1 MTTNLISQLSREFGG
16 DAINKIAGALGEDT
30 SRTQAAMDGTL
41 QALVGGLV
49 NKSSTRDGASD
60 LLDLLKRNNLD
71 GTRFTNVASAIS
83 GPDGISRMIETGGPL
98 LNSVLGSRANSV
110 IDWVTSL
117 GGIKKSS
124 STSLLSLA
132 LPVVLGQIGR
142 LVSSGGWNVSN
153 LMNLMSDQKSY
164 LRNMPTGLTNALG
177 YGGAEWASG
186 SGTGERERRATPSY
200 VSEPIRREREGST
213 WWKWALPLLALLAL
227 GWLLSRLFTGRERQ
241 VQTNIA
247 VPTATAPYR
256 PEATPTMRAEA
267 TVPPAPAPARTD
279 LGAFVEKR
287 LPDGTMLRIP
297 SSGVESKLLVF
308 IEDPTRR
315 VDRETWFSFDRLE
328 FETDSANL
336 RPGSSEQLRNIAEIL
351 KAYPNVNVKI
361 GGYTDN
367 VGDASYNLKLS
378 QERANRTMH
387 ELERLGVSP
396 SRITAEGF
404 GEQHPVADNST
415 EEGRQLNR
423 RIDIRVTK
431 K

>member
-16 DAINKIAGALGEDT
+16 DAISKIAGALGEDS

-49 NKSSTRDGASD
+49 NKGSTRDGASD

-83 GPDGISRMIETGGPL
+83 GPDGISRLIETGGPL

-110 IDWVTSL
+110 IDWVASL

-124 STSLLSLA
+124 ATSLLGMA

-142 LVSSGGWNVSN
+142 LVSGSGWNVSN
-153 LMNLMSDQKSY
+153 LMNLLNDQKSY

-177 YGGAEWASG
+177 YGGTEW
-186 SGTGERERRATPSY
+186 TGERERERRAAPSY
-200 VSEPIRREREGST
+200 VSEPVRREREGT
-213 WWKWALPLLALLAL
+213 AWWKWALPLLALLAL

-241 VQTNIA
+241 VQTSIA
-247 VPTATAPYR
+247 VPTATATLR
-256 PEATPTMRAEA
+256 VEATATVAPTAAPIRAE
-267 TVPPAPAPARTD
+267 
-279 LGAFVEKR
+279 LGAFIDKR

-297 SSGVESKLLVF
+297 SNGVESRLLAFV
-308 IEDPTRR
+308 EDPSKR
-315 VDRETWFSFDRLE
+315 VEQATWFSFDRLE

-336 RPGSSEQLRNIAEIL
+336 RPGSVEQLRNIAEIM

-367 VGDASYNLKLS
+367 VGDDASNMKLS
-378 QERANRTMH
+378 QERANRTMN
-387 ELERLGVSP
+387 ELAKLSISQ
-396 SRITAEGF
+396 SRMTAEGF
-404 GEQHPVADNST
+404 GEQHPVADNAT
-415 EEGRQLNR
+415 EEGRQRNR

>member
-1 MTTNLISQLSREFGG
+1 M
-16 DAINKIAGALGEDT
+16 
-30 SRTQAAMDGTL
+30 
-41 QALVGGLV
+41 V
-49 NKSSTRDGASD
+49 
-60 LLDLLKRNNLD
+60 
-71 GTRFTNVASAIS
+71 
-83 GPDGISRMIETGGPL
+83 ETGGPL

-124 STSLLSLA
+124 ATSLLGLA

-177 YGGAEWASG
+177 FGGTEWAG
-186 SGTGERERRATPSY
+186 GTAERGERERRAAAAY
-200 VSEPIRREREGST
+200 VSEPIRREHEGSS

-241 VQTNIA
+241 IQTNIA

-256 PEATPTMRAEA
+256 AEATAPMRAAEATPAA
-267 TVPPAPAPARTD
+267 TAPGYEPPAATGHSD
-279 LGAFVEKR
+279 LGAFIDRR
-287 LPDGTMLRIP
+287 LPNGTSLRVP
-297 SSGVESKLLVF
+297 SNGVESRLLAF
-308 IEDPTRR
+308 IEDPSHH
-315 VDRETWFSFDRLE
+315 VDRDTWFSFDRLE

-336 RPGSSEQLRNIAEIL
+336 RPESSEQLRNIAEIM
-351 KAYPNVNVKI
+351 KAYPNVQAKI

-367 VGDASYNLKLS
+367 VGDPAHNMRLS
-378 QERANRTMH
+378 QERANTTKN
-387 ELERLGVSP
+387 ELVKLGISSSRLS
-396 SRITAEGF
+396 AEGF

-415 EEGRQLNR
+415 EEGRQHNR
-423 RIDIRVTK
+423 RIDIRITK

>member
-16 DAINKIAGALGEDT
+16 DAINKIAGALGEDS

-49 NKSSTRDGASD
+49 NKGSTRDGASD

-83 GPDGISRMIETGGPL
+83 GPDGISRMVETGGPL

-124 STSLLSLA
+124 ATSLLGLA

-142 LVSSGGWNVSN
+142 LVSSSGWNVSN
-153 LMNLMSDQKSY
+153 LMNLLNDQKSY

-177 YGGAEWASG
+177 YGGTEWTA
-186 SGTGERERRATPSY
+186 GERERERRTTPSY
-200 VSEPIRREREGST
+200 VSEPIRREREGT
-213 WWKWALPLLALLAL
+213 AWWKWALPLLALLAL

-247 VPTATAPYR
+247 VPTATAI
-256 PEATPTMRAEA
+256 ATPRAEA
-267 TVPPAPAPARTD
+267 TVAPTAAPTRAD
-279 LGAFVEKR
+279 LGAFIDKK
-287 LPDGTMLRIP
+287 LPNGTMLRVP
-297 SSGVESKLLVF
+297 TNGVESQLIAF
-308 IEDPTRR
+308 IEDPSRR
-315 VDRETWFSFDRLE
+315 ADRETWFSFDRLE

-336 RPGSSEQLRNIAEIL
+336 KPGSAEQLRNIADIM

-367 VGDASYNLKLS
+367 VGDDAYNMKLS
-378 QERANRTMH
+378 QERANRTMS
-387 ELERLGVSP
+387 EIARLGVSQ
-396 SRITAEGF
+396 SRMTAEGY

-415 EEGRQLNR
+415 EEGRQRNR
-423 RIDIRVTK
+423 RIGIRVTRK
-431 K
+431 

>member
-16 DAINKIAGALGEDT
+16 DAINKIAGALGEDS

-49 NKSSTRDGASD
+49 NKGSTRDGASD

-83 GPDGISRMIETGGPL
+83 GPDGISRLIETGGPL

-110 IDWVTSL
+110 IDWVASL

-124 STSLLSLA
+124 ATSLLGMA

-142 LVSSGGWNVSN
+142 LVSGSGWNVSN
-153 LMNLMSDQKSY
+153 LMNLLNDQKSY

-177 YGGAEWASG
+177 YGGTEW
-186 SGTGERERRATPSY
+186 TGERERERRAAPSY
-200 VSEPIRREREGST
+200 VSEPVRREREGT
-213 WWKWALPLLALLAL
+213 AWWKWALPLLALLAL

-241 VQTNIA
+241 VQTSIA
-247 VPTATAPYR
+247 VPTATATLR
-256 PEATPTMRAEA
+256 VEATATVAPTAAPIRAE
-267 TVPPAPAPARTD
+267 
-279 LGAFVEKR
+279 LGAFIDKR

-297 SSGVESKLLVF
+297 SNGVESRLLAFV
-308 IEDPTRR
+308 EDPSKR
-315 VDRETWFSFDRLE
+315 VEQATWFSFDRLE

-336 RPGSSEQLRNIAEIL
+336 RPGSVEQLRNIAEIM

-367 VGDASYNLKLS
+367 VGDDASNMKLS
-378 QERANRTMH
+378 QERANRTMN
-387 ELERLGVSP
+387 ELAKLSISQ
-396 SRITAEGF
+396 SRMTAEGF
-404 GEQHPVADNST
+404 GEQHPVADNAT
-415 EEGRQLNR
+415 EEGRQRNR

>member
-16 DAINKIAGALGEDT
+16 DAINKIAGALGEDS

-49 NKSSTRDGASD
+49 NKGSTRDGASD

-83 GPDGISRMIETGGPL
+83 GPDGISRLVETGGPL

-110 IDWVTSL
+110 IDWVSSL

-124 STSLLSLA
+124 ATSLLGLA

-142 LVSSGGWNVSN
+142 LVSGSGWNVSN
-153 LMNLMSDQKSY
+153 LMNILSDQKSY

-177 YGGAEWASG
+177 YGGPEW
-186 SGTGERERRATPSY
+186 TTERERERRAAPSY
-200 VSEPIRREREGST
+200 VSEPVRREREGT
-213 WWKWALPLLALLAL
+213 AWWKWALPLLALLAL

-247 VPTATAPYR
+247 VPTATA
-256 PEATPTMRAEA
+256 TLRAEA
-267 TVPPAPAPARTD
+267 TATVAPTGAPTRAD
-279 LGAFVEKR
+279 LGAFIDKR

-297 SSGVESKLLVF
+297 TNGVENKLIVF
-308 IEDPTRR
+308 IEDPSRR
-315 VDRETWFSFDRLE
+315 ADQETWFSFDRLE

-336 RPGSSEQLRNIAEIL
+336 RPGSAEQIRNIAEIM

-367 VGDASYNLKLS
+367 VGDDAYNMKLS
-378 QERANRTMH
+378 QERANRTMN
-387 ELERLGVSP
+387 EIAKLGISP
-396 SRITAEGF
+396 SRMEAEGF

-415 EEGRQLNR
+415 EEGRQRNR

>member
-16 DAINKIAGALGEDT
+16 DAINKIAGALGEDS

-49 NKSSTRDGASD
+49 NKGSTRDGASD

-83 GPDGISRMIETGGPL
+83 GPDGISRLVETGGPL

-110 IDWVTSL
+110 IDWVSSL

-124 STSLLSLA
+124 ATSLLGLA

-142 LVSSGGWNVSN
+142 LVSGSGWNVSN
-153 LMNLMSDQKSY
+153 LMNLLSDQKSY

-177 YGGAEWASG
+177 YGGPEW
-186 SGTGERERRATPSY
+186 TPERERERRAAPSY
-200 VSEPIRREREGST
+200 VSEPVRREREGT
-213 WWKWALPLLALLAL
+213 AWWKWALPLLVLLAL

-247 VPTATAPYR
+247 VPTATA
-256 PEATPTMRAEA
+256 TLRAEA
-267 TVPPAPAPARTD
+267 TRAPATAPVRAD
-279 LGAFVEKR
+279 LGAFIEKR

-297 SSGVESKLLVF
+297 TNGVESKLIAF
-308 IEDPTRR
+308 IEDPSKS
-315 VDRETWFSFDRLE
+315 VDQATWFSFDRLE

-336 RPGSSEQLRNIAEIL
+336 KPASTEQLRNIAEIME
-351 KAYPNVNVKI
+351 AYPNVNVKI
-361 GGYTDN
+361 AGYTDN
-367 VGDASYNLKLS
+367 VGDDAYNMKLS
-378 QERANRTMH
+378 QERANVTMN
-387 ELERLGVSP
+387 ELAKLGVSQ
-396 SRITAEGF
+396 SRMTAEGY

-415 EEGRQLNR
+415 EEGRQRNR

>member
-16 DAINKIAGALGEDT
+16 DAINKIAGALGEDS

-49 NKSSTRDGASD
+49 NKGATRDGASD

-83 GPDGISRMIETGGPL
+83 GPDGISRMVETGGPL

-124 STSLLSLA
+124 ATSLLSLA

-142 LVSSGGWNVSN
+142 LVSSGGWNVSS
-153 LMNLMSDQKSY
+153 LMNLLNDQKNY

-177 YGGAEWASG
+177 YGGTEW
-186 SGTGERERRATPSY
+186 TGDRERERRAAPSY
-200 VSEPIRREREGST
+200 VSEPIRREREGT
-213 WWKWALPLLALLAL
+213 AWWKWALPLLALLAL

-247 VPTATAPYR
+247 VPTATA
-256 PEATPTMRAEA
+256 TLRAEA
-267 TVPPAPAPARTD
+267 TATIAPTGAPGRPE
-279 LGAFVEKR
+279 LGAFIDKR

-297 SSGVESKLLVF
+297 TYGVESKMLVF
-308 IEDPTRR
+308 IEDPSKRADQ
-315 VDRETWFSFDRLE
+315 VTWFSFDRLE
-328 FETDSANL
+328 FETDSATL
-336 RPGSSEQLRNIAEIL
+336 RPSSMEQLRNIAEIM
-351 KAYPNVNVKI
+351 KAYPNVTVKI

-367 VGDASYNLKLS
+367 VGDDAYNIKLS
-378 QERANRTMH
+378 QERANRTMN
-387 ELERLGVSP
+387 EIARLGINP
-396 SRITAEGF
+396 SRVTAEGY
-404 GEQHPVADNST
+404 GEQHPVADNAT
-415 EEGRQLNR
+415 EEGRQRNR
-423 RIDIRVTK
+423 RIDILITK

>member
-16 DAINKIAGALGEDT
+16 DAINKIAGALGEDS

-49 NKSSTRDGASD
+49 NKGATRDGASD

-83 GPDGISRMIETGGPL
+83 GPDGISRMVETGGPL

-124 STSLLSLA
+124 ATSLLSLA

-153 LMNLMSDQKSY
+153 LMNLLSDQKNY

-177 YGGAEWASG
+177 YGGTEWT
-186 SGTGERERRATPSY
+186 TGERERERRAAPSY
-200 VSEPIRREREGST
+200 VSEPIRREREGT
-213 WWKWALPLLALLAL
+213 AWWKWALPLLALLAL

-241 VQTNIA
+241 VQTSIA
-247 VPTATAPYR
+247 VPTATA
-256 PEATPTMRAEA
+256 TLRAEA
-267 TVPPAPAPARTD
+267 TATIAPATSAPTRPE
-279 LGAFVEKR
+279 LGAFIDKR

-297 SSGVESKLLVF
+297 TYGVENKMLVF
-308 IEDPTRR
+308 IEDPSKR
-315 VDRETWFSFDRLE
+315 VDQVTWFSFDRLE
-328 FETDSANL
+328 FETDSATL
-336 RPGSSEQLRNIAEIL
+336 RPSSMEQIRNIAEIM
-351 KAYPNVNVKI
+351 KAYPNVNLKI

-367 VGDASYNLKLS
+367 VGDDAYNVKLS
-378 QERANRTMH
+378 QERATRTMN
-387 ELERLGVSP
+387 EIARMGINP
-396 SRITAEGF
+396 SRMTAEGY
-404 GEQHPVADNST
+404 GEQHPVADNAT
-415 EEGRQLNR
+415 EEGRQRNR
-423 RIDIRVTK
+423 RIDILITK

>member
-177 YGGAEWASG
+177 YGGAEW
-186 SGTGERERRATPSY
+186 TGPGPERERRATPSY

-267 TVPPAPAPARTD
+267 PATVPPATAPARTD

-287 LPDGTMLRIP
+287 LPDGTTLRIP
-297 SSGVESKLLVF
+297 ANGVESKLLVF

-315 VDRETWFSFDRLE
+315 VDRETWFTFDRLE

-336 RPGSSEQLRNIAEIL
+336 RPGSAEQLRNIAEIL

-367 VGDASYNLKLS
+367 VGDASYNLRLS
-378 QERANRTMH
+378 QERANRTMN
-387 ELERLGVSP
+387 ELEKLGVSS

-404 GEQHPVADNST
+404 GAQHPVADNST
-415 EEGRQLNR
+415 EEGRQRNR

>member
-16 DAINKIAGALGEDT
+16 DAINKIAGALGEDS

-49 NKSSTRDGASD
+49 NKGSTRDGASD

-83 GPDGISRMIETGGPL
+83 GPDGISRLIETGGPL

-110 IDWVTSL
+110 IDWVASL

-124 STSLLSLA
+124 ATSLLGMA

-142 LVSSGGWNVSN
+142 LVSGSGWNVSN
-153 LMNLMSDQKSY
+153 LMNLLNDQKSY

-177 YGGAEWASG
+177 YGGTEW
-186 SGTGERERRATPSY
+186 TGERERERRAAPSY
-200 VSEPIRREREGST
+200 VSEPVRREREGT
-213 WWKWALPLLALLAL
+213 AWWKWALPLLALLAL

-241 VQTNIA
+241 VQTSIA
-247 VPTATAPYR
+247 VPTATATLR
-256 PEATPTMRAEA
+256 VEATATIAPTAAPIRAE
-267 TVPPAPAPARTD
+267 
-279 LGAFVEKR
+279 LGAFIDKR

-297 SSGVESKLLVF
+297 SNGVESRLLAFV
-308 IEDPTRR
+308 EDPSKR
-315 VDRETWFSFDRLE
+315 VEQATWFSFDRLE

-336 RPGSSEQLRNIAEIL
+336 RPGSVEQLRNIAEIM

-367 VGDASYNLKLS
+367 VGDDASNMKLS
-378 QERANRTMH
+378 QERANRTMN
-387 ELERLGVSP
+387 ELAKLSISQ
-396 SRITAEGF
+396 SRMTAEGF
-404 GEQHPVADNST
+404 GEQHPVADNAT
-415 EEGRQLNR
+415 EEGRQRNR

>member
-16 DAINKIAGALGEDT
+16 DAINKISGALGEDS

-41 QALVGGLV
+41 QALVGALV
-49 NKSSTRDGASD
+49 NKGSTRDGASD

-83 GPDGISRMIETGGPL
+83 GPDGISRLVETGGPL

-110 IDWVTSL
+110 IDWVASL

-124 STSLLSLA
+124 ATSMLSLA

-142 LVSSGGWNVSN
+142 LVSGSGWNVSN
-153 LMNLMSDQKSY
+153 LMNLLNDQKSY

-177 YGGAEWASG
+177 YGGTEW
-186 SGTGERERRATPSY
+186 TGERERERERRAAPSY
-200 VSEPIRREREGST
+200 VSEPVRREREGT
-213 WWKWALPLLALLAL
+213 AWWKWALPLLALLAL

-241 VQTNIA
+241 VQTSIA
-247 VPTATAPYR
+247 VPTATATLR
-256 PEATPTMRAEA
+256 VEATPTITPIA
-267 TVPPAPAPARTD
+267 APIRPD
-279 LGAFVEKR
+279 LGAFIDKR

-297 SSGVESKLLVF
+297 ANGVESKLLVF
-308 IEDPTRR
+308 IEDPTKRA
-315 VDRETWFSFDRLE
+315 DRETWFSFDRLE

-336 RPGSSEQLRNIAEIL
+336 KPGSAEQLRNIAEIM

-367 VGDASYNLKLS
+367 VGDDAYNMKLS
-378 QERANRTMH
+378 QERANRTMS
-387 ELERLGVSP
+387 ELARLGVNQ
-396 SRITAEGF
+396 SRMTAEGY
-404 GEQHPVADNST
+404 GEQSPVADNAT
-415 EEGRQLNR
+415 EEGRQRNR